1 MQGRRKDGRSGSS
14 TRLLAEKTSFR
25 EITRGLGAMKSR
37 CVLPAN
43 QTLKF
48 NANLIRLGVDY
59 KFR

>member
-1 MQGRRKDGRSGSS
+1 
-14 TRLLAEKTSFR
+14 
-25 EITRGLGAMKSR
+25 MKSR
-37 CVLPAN
+37 CVLLAN

>member
-1 MQGRRKDGRSGSS
+1 M
-14 TRLLAEKTSFR
+14 RLLAEKTSFR
-25 EITRGLGAMKSR
+25 EITGGLGAMKSR

>member
-1 MQGRRKDGRSGSS
+1 MQGRWKAAEAGSS
-14 TRLLAEKTSFR
+14 MRLLAEKTSFR